1 MKASDAIVQFF
12 IDKNITDVFGYP
24 GGMVTHLMNSFD
36 KYKDSISAHV
46 TYNEQGASFAACGYA
61 QASLK
66 PGVVYATSGPGA
78 TNLITGICNAY
89 FDGIPAI
96 FITGQVNTYESG
108 KRLYCRQKGFQE
120 TNILEIVK
128 PVTKYCSYIEKPED
142 LLPELEKAYAVAME
156 GRCGPVLLDIPMNIQ
171 QADVEYAIDKKRSYN
186 ANRIEEEKLQ
196 VVADLIKSAQRP
208 CLLAGAGL
216 RQSGALPLFTEM
228 MTALSVP
235 VVTSMIAVDAL
246 ASNHPMKYGFI
257 GAYGDRTANFIVNKC
272 DLLITLGSRLD
283 IRQTGVNQ
291 ENFAPQAKLVRFDID
306 ENECTNKIK
315 MDEIDLHIDLKAAIP
330 VLFEIFKKNLK
341 NCKSWIELCNSI
353 KKELRGIDDQL
364 PNQIVASI
372 SSELPEDMVITTDVG
387 QNQVW
392 ISQSFEVK
400 KNQKILYS
408 GGHGAMGYSLPAAI
422 GAYYASEKPVACFN
436 GDGGFQMN
444 IQELQFISS
453 HNLPIKIFVFNNYSL
468 GMIRHFQEMYFDSHY
483 VQTVAAGDYFS
494 CNLKKIAEAYNIP
507 YFEFSMKE
515 SIIKDVLKEE
525 GPCLVEVCL
534 PEETYV
540 VPKLAVGKPNTDQE
554 PPLDRALYRK
564 LMNL

>member
-1 MKASDAIVQFF
+1 
-12 IDKNITDVFGYP
+12 
-24 GGMVTHLMNSFD
+24 
-36 KYKDSISAHV
+36 
-46 TYNEQGASFAACGYA
+46 
-61 QASLK
+61 
-66 PGVVYATSGPGA
+66 
-78 TNLITGICNAY
+78 
-89 FDGIPAI
+89 
-96 FITGQVNTYESG
+96 
-108 KRLYCRQKGFQE
+108 
-120 TNILEIVK
+120 
-128 PVTKYCSYIEKPED
+128 
-142 LLPELEKAYAVAME
+142 
-156 GRCGPVLLDIPMNIQ
+156 
-171 QADVEYAIDKKRSYN
+171 
-186 ANRIEEEKLQ
+186 
-196 VVADLIKSAQRP
+196 
-208 CLLAGAGL
+208 
-216 RQSGALPLFTEM
+216 
-228 MTALSVP
+228 
-235 VVTSMIAVDAL
+235 MIAVDAL

-422 GAYYASEKPVACFN
+422 GAYYA
-436 GDGGFQMN
+436 
-444 IQELQFISS
+444 
-453 HNLPIKIFVFNNYSL
+453 
-468 GMIRHFQEMYFDSHY
+468 
-483 VQTVAAGDYFS
+483 
-494 CNLKKIAEAYNIP
+494 
-507 YFEFSMKE
+507 
-515 SIIKDVLKEE
+515 DVYKR
-525 GPCLVEVCL
+525 
-534 PEETYV
+534 
-540 VPKLAVGKPNTDQE
+540 Q
-554 PPLDRALYRK
+554 RQI
-564 LMNL
+564 